1 MPRHLLAGRG
11 RSWALNNRSAL
22 EGRRVVVTRP
32 YDQAESLTRGL
43 ETLGA
48 IPVLLATIRVE
59 PIDRAPGLDGAI
71 NELAEYDWVVFTS
84 VNGVRFFCERLEAAG
99 LSARDLADCSVAAI
113 GPATASA
120 LQALAIQVDFVA
132 EEHVGES
139 LAEGL
144 PDVAGSRVLLPRAAG
159 ARPQLPEILRGRGA
173 TVDEF
178 AIYRAVEAR
187 PDDGALAEIAA
198 GVDAITFTSPSTVEH
213 FMTIVGSAGL
223 DPFEAEPPP
232 IVACIGPITADA
244 AKSSGLRPAV
254 VARDYT
260 VPGLLEALTTF
271 FERSRVHEQSA

>member
-1 MPRHLLAGRG
+1 M
-11 RSWALNNRSAL
+11 
-22 EGRRVVVTRP
+22 VVTRP
-32 YDQAESLTRGL
+32 YNQADSLTRGL

-48 IPVLLATIRVE
+48 TPVLLATIRVE
-59 PIDRAPGLDGAI
+59 PLKRAPGLEGAI
-71 NELAEYDWVVFTS
+71 HELAEYDWVVFTS
-84 VNGVRFFCERLEAAG
+84 ANGVRFFCERLEAAG
-99 LSARDLADCSVAAI
+99 RSARDLANCSIAAI

-120 LQALAIQVDFVA
+120 LQARAIAVDFIA

-144 PDVAGSRVLLPRAAG
+144 PDVAGGRVFLPRAAG
-159 ARPQLPEILRGRGA
+159 ARPQLPEMLRGRGA

-187 PDDGALAEIAA
+187 PDGGALAELAA

-213 FMTIVGSAGL
+213 FMTIVESAGFN
-223 DPFEAEPPP
+223 PFEAEPPP

-244 AKSSGLRPAV
+244 AERSGLRPAV

-260 VPGLLEALTTF
+260 VPGLLEALITF